1 MLWLIPLAA
10 VALAWR
16 MYALGI
22 VTTAAVAATLA
33 WFPDRYFDLVAR
45 EDTPLIA
52 VAVRNG
58 LLLLMLALIARQVR
72 RLVRESRAEARST
85 SPARPDALQS
95 APH

>member
-1 MLWLIPLAA
+1 
-10 VALAWR
+10 
-16 MYALGI
+16 MYALGV

-33 WFPDRYFDLVAR
+33 WFPDRYFDLVDR

-58 LLLLMLALIARQVR
+58 LLLLMLVLIAREVR

-85 SPARPDALQS
+85 PQVHPDALRS
-95 APH
+95 AQH